1 MTDYLR
7 QQLQSYLT
15 VISTLMTVRYMAHAS
30 LFLTTVSSVRWWQS
44 DTWLMSVCSWLQCH
58 QYADDSQIH
67 GSCQSVLD
75 YSVTV
80 SWQHRLLV
88 RSNRLQLNTDKT
100 EVM

>member
-15 VISTLMTVRYMAHAS
+15 VISTLMTVRYMAYVS
-30 LFLTTVSSVRWWQS
+30 LFLTTVSRC
-44 DTWLMSVCSWLQCH
+44 L
-58 QYADDSQIH
+58 DSID
-67 GSCQSVLD
+67 C
-75 YSVTV
+75 
-80 SWQHRLLV
+80 WM